1 MRVALTGHLRCATR
15 AQADRVR
22 AGLDAHQRLT
32 RAEPG
37 CLRFDV
43 TPTDDPLLWQVSEL
57 FTDRAA
63 FEAHQ
68 TRTAASDWARL
79 TAGIT
84 RDYKITD
91 TPITDRQIIGDEAK
105 GDDQLT
111 NPT

>member
-15 AQADRVR
+15 AEADRVR
-22 AGLDAHQRLT
+22 AGLDAHLRLT

-63 FEAHQ
+63 FETHQ

-84 RDYKITD
+84 RDYKIID
-91 TPITDRQIIGDEAK
+91 IPITNRQIIGDKAK

-111 NPT
+111 DPT